1 MGQFAVQPRERA
13 DLGFELGALAA
24 EFLRALGLVP
34 EFGLFEFA
42 LDFGQALLLGVEVK
56 DTPVRPGNARP
67 DRAACGT
74 GD

>member
-56 DTPVRPGNARP
+56 DTPVRPGNGRA
-67 DRAACGT
+67 DRAAC
-74 GD
+74 

>member
-1 MGQFAVQPRERA
+1 MGQLGVQPRKCT
-13 DLGFELGALAA
+13 DLGLEFGAFTAEL
-24 EFLRALGLVP
+24 LRALRIVP

-56 DTPVRPGNARP
+56 DTPVRPGTGRA

-74 GD
+74 GG